1 MEDLKDKNHDEELGK
16 SVNRDA
22 RIEIRVTK
30 EEMERL
36 KFLSKDFRNVS
47 DYLRH
52 CGLSDKDRKFRMTDE
67 VKKALQELKKEV
79 NSIGV
84 NVNQIARYIN
94 FLEDNGIIHAPA
106 IERFN
111 SLIIKYTALQ
121 LRIEG
126 RLKQFFKH

>member
-1 MEDLKDKNHDEELGK
+1 MQDLKDKNQDRNLEK
-16 SVNRDA
+16 SFNRDA

-52 CGLSDKDRKFRMTDE
+52 CSLSDKDRKFRMTDE
-67 VKKALQELKKEV
+67 VKKAFQELKKEV

-94 FLEDNGIIHAPA
+94 FLEDNGIVHAPA

-111 SLIIKYTALQ
+111 NLIIKYTTLQ